1 MGAPLFSRFAFA
13 MSFGAILLLVA
24 ASGYF
29 VWSGGLLTRG
39 QVAGAS
45 DERNAVFS
53 GITSG
58 GGYVLTSAG
67 DKMRESLSI
76 SRVIV
81 QAAKEKSANEAPAQ
95 SEGDVKAI
103 LINN

>member
-1 MGAPLFSRFAFA
+1 MFAPLFSRFAFA
-13 MSFGAILLLVA
+13 MSFAVILLLVA

-45 DERNAVFS
+45 DERNVGFS

-58 GGYVLTSAG
+58 GEYVLTSAG
-67 DKMRESLSI
+67 DKMKESLSV
-76 SRVIV
+76 SRVMV
-81 QAAKEKSANEAPAQ
+81 AAAKRKRESQLGN
-95 SEGDVKAI
+95 
-103 LINN
+103 